1 MKVRILVAVILIP
14 ILVTITVYAPIWV
27 FTAAVALVCA
37 LVAYEFM
44 RGAGFSNDYLSTA
57 LAILYAAASPISVY
71 LNVNR
76 YYSTAVFMLFVFA
89 IFFKAVITYKGDSK
103 VISDLSSTLI
113 ASMLIP
119 YLFVSVLRLRMF
131 NYGEFRVL
139 LPFVAAYASDTGA
152 FFIGKAFGKRKLI
165 PYVSPNKTV
174 EGAIGGIV
182 FTIAGMLLYGLVL
195 QLAFGFKVEYFRLA
209 FYGLIGS
216 PVAQLGDLAF
226 SLMKREF
233 KIKDYGNLLPGHGG
247 MLDRVDSVVFTAP
260 LIFWLIL
267 WLPAIGPR
275 V

>member
-1 MKVRILVAVILIP
+1 MKARIIVAVILIP
-14 ILVTITVYAPIWV
+14 ILVMIAVYAPIWV

-37 LVAYEFM
+37 IVAYEFM
-44 RGAGFSNDYLSTA
+44 RGAGFSGDYLSTA
-57 LAILYAAASPISVY
+57 LAIVYAAASPISVY

-113 ASMLIP
+113 AAMLIP
-119 YLFVSVLRLRMF
+119 YLFVSVLRIRMF
-131 NYGEFRVL
+131 TYGEFRVL

-174 EGAIGGIV
+174 EGAIGGVV
-182 FTIAGMLLYGLVL
+182 FSILGMVLYGLVL
-195 QLAFGFKVEYFRLA
+195 QIAFGFKVEYFRLA

-247 MLDRVDSVVFTAP
+247 MLDRIDSVVFTSP
-260 LIFWLIL
+260 LIFWLLL
-267 WLPAIGPR
+267 WLPAISK